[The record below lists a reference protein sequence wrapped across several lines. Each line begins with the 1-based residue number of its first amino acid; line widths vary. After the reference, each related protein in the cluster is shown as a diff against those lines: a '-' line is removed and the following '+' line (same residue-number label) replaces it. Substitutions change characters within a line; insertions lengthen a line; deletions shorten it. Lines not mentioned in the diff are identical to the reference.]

1 VTRELDPR
9 LSTLRGP
16 APALP
21 HNARTLAALTANPG
35 CTRRAV
41 LDAAGADKDLIAQ
54 RIGFDPNRRL
64 SRLALARGQRFETQ
78 VKAEGYA
85 HVIRILR
92 ELLGLEASEVGL
104 VSLDEVG
111 GNPAP
116 GMRYS
121 RTRAQ
126 LTSVARGSQNG
137 TLFDHPTLRLT
148 VAGNPVYLEPDLIA
162 FQIAGRFHVL
172 EVKSFAIIDG
182 QADSAQVKPA
192 TTQAAAYIL
201 ALREMLAQQGP
212 VEDLVSDHAI
222 IIAPRDFTNTPV
234 GAVVDARKEIRTL
247 KRQLDRLTRVGDLL
261 DLLPRGLTVDL
272 QLDQDGNPQR
282 APSELI
288 DALEEIPAKYRPRCL
303 GSCELARYCRE
314 QARSEA
320 SLDALGPSVR
330 DHLGGIETLTMALDL
345 AHGRREPEPEQV
357 PVATALRHAMTIRA
371 QLKGAA

>member
-1 VTRELDPR
+1 MTRELDPR

-41 LDAAGADKDLIAQ
+41 LDAAGADKDLIAE
-54 RIGFDPNRRL
+54 RIGFDPHRRL

-92 ELLGLEASEVGL
+92 ELLGLEATEVGL

-111 GNPAP
+111 GKPSP

-126 LTSVARGSQNG
+126 LTRAARGGRNG
-137 TLFDHPTLRLT
+137 TLFDHPMLRLT

-182 QADSAQVKPA
+182 QAESTQVKPA

-201 ALREMLAQQGP
+201 ALREMLAGHGGT
-212 VEDLVSDHAI
+212 EDQVSDRAI

-234 GAVVDARKEIRTL
+234 GALVDARKEISTL

-261 DLLPRGLTVDL
+261 DLLPQGLTVDL

-282 APSELI
+282 APGELAH
-288 DALEEIPAKYRPRCL
+288 ALEEIPANYRPSCL

-314 QARSEA
+314 QARAQA
-320 SLDALGPSVR
+320 SLDVLGPSVR
-330 DHLGGIETLTMALDL
+330 EHLGGIETLTMALDL
-345 AHGRREPEPEQV
+345 AYGRRQPEPEQA